1 MFESRWA
8 RKNLRQQIFPDIRY
22 TIYGNCRKF
31 RISFIEYRVSG
42 KGMSHYMFDFENLD
56 VYKLALDFAKQ
67 VAKSTENTPRGHWS
81 LVDQFRRASTSIAL
95 NIAEGAG
102 RYAKGEKKQFYSIA
116 KGSAYECVPLISLFS
131 ALSLIDEK
139 TGSEWKEFLQR
150 ICQMLTKL
158 IQSLKHE

>member
-1 MFESRWA
+1 
-8 RKNLRQQIFPDIRY
+8 
-22 TIYGNCRKF
+22 
-31 RISFIEYRVSG
+31 
-42 KGMSHYMFDFENLD
+42 MFDFEQLD

-67 VAKSTENTPRGHWS
+67 VAKSTENAPRGHWS

-116 KGSAYECVPLISLFS
+116 KGSAYECVPLISLFCD
-131 ALSLIDEK
+131 LSIIDARVAA
-139 TGSEWKEFLQR
+139 EWKESLQR

-158 IQSLKHE
+158 IQSIK